1 MFLLLGTLLVIYIE
15 NTPSLNMPEKSDDIF
30 GIVATHSSLPA
41 IVGVL
46 FVVGL
51 IAAAYSAAG
60 SALVSLTTS
69 FNEEDAI
76 SAVYT
81 LASYTYGPLLG
92 LFIFGMFSDKP
103 VNDRFVPAVCL
114 LAPALCW
121 MAKHYLKSAWDYEL
135 SFELLLLNAFLTICG
150 LVVLSWIRSDVSD
163 DIEASKA

>member
-1 MFLLLGTLLVIYIE
+1 M
-15 NTPSLNMPEKSDDIF
+15 
-30 GIVATHSSLPA
+30 
-41 IVGVL
+41 GVL

-69 FNEEDAI
+69 FTVDILNASSMEEKKLARLRKLVHIGMAAAMGGVIIIFFMVNEEDAI